1 MSAFQL
7 VLGDNEP
14 IQCDWQP
21 QPGWSQTLTSKLPPQ
36 VAVRDYWTCKRQL
49 LVLHV
54 LTGGPC
60 LALFPSSQTS
70 ASGRKALEDQH
81 AQCLADGTAGMGS
94 VDDTV
99 DLLLVAQTALDGV
112 SPSPLFLGYLV
123 ARGAAEMAT
132 ALIDNSRLPLLFDL
146 DETLLSAFTANNLR
160 VRIKNLRE
168 RLAVLKQQKDD
179 SAQEEVCQIEREIV
193 FKQEDNAL
201 LDQFMSNDTV
211 TVGDKTYSA
220 SVEEAKPEAGMRPVP
235 RPVIRLDN
243 GVVLTRIDPDRK
255 ETSMLF
261 RTRPGWHKLRLWLEG
276 QDGDSHRPGRQRF
289 EVYVCTAA
297 ERSYALEAWR
307 HLDPSA
313 LLIPMAQ
320 RQQRFVCVPSGRLK
334 DIADVIGLPGHPWLP
349 GPNTPNCPNSAMPL
363 AIILDDR
370 VDVWHDLSRGQIFQV
385 KAFHPHQHAAL
396 KDGVAMHDEK
406 HVRMLSEE
414 MSAVKEAL
422 CNTRAWMYYCM
433 TNELEPILAETK
445 PLNISDLRAGMPFLK
460 PKCPR
465 ISNLIKKAR
474 EGNLEAPAPAAANHF
489 PAKIGA
495 TGLSASVVAALA
507 PEPLRQVFF
516 PGVQPA
522 VAAAPAAAAAPA
534 PVGPADQQRPVHA
547 APNAPQNQRVGA
559 QQQQTAATASAAEP
573 DQARQASNV
582 AAGPSGAAP
591 KGAARLRGAVNP
603 RDMAMAPGAP
613 GGAPAKVK
621 APGAGRGL
629 PPQGKPQGRARGGPL
644 AALGRPNTLGGGPGK
659 NMPDKHAAAP
669 PPRPVQGRARPPA
682 VPRLP
687 HLPGHQVQ
695 GRQAVPAAAAA
706 AVGRGTQQQI
716 VATGSSIGQLA
727 RKRSLNGNNDAPP
740 DRAKQP
746 AMPAAA
752 NGKRR
757 AELSASQQKAW
768 LDFAKPSSSSAA
780 APNTAGTGATGS
792 DNGGSAAQGSS
803 AAADNAVNAE
813 RPEQQALSA
822 QANGTQLGP
831 DEVAPG
837 QKAARP
843 PSACSQEQS
852 SQGTSKLGLGGSF
865 LPARSPRT
873 TRGSTLL
880 APSAVPSVSSPPKKR
895 ARTAEEDAL
904 DSDRHASAQAHSPKG
919 AVGPD
924 SPSTRMTADLVIP
937 SNSTSANLDELPAEL
952 HRKAG
957 ATGAKLE
964 FLLWEKKGYQCA
976 GLRVDGKV
984 IAWSPDNDVESAKK
998 KAIQGACEKMG
1009 VPTTGLLAAVRRK
1022 AGNGGSA

>member
-1 MSAFQL
+1 MSTFKL
-7 VLGDNEP
+7 LLGDKEP
-14 IQCDWQP
+14 ILCDWQP
-21 QPGWSQTLTSKLPPQ
+21 QPGWSQTLTSKLPLQ

-60 LALFPSSQTS
+60 LAVLPSSESS

-81 AQCLADGTAGMGS
+81 AQCLADGTAGVAS

-112 SPSPLFLGYLV
+112 SPTPLFLGYVV

-146 DETLLSAFTANNLR
+146 DETLLSASTANNLR

-168 RLAVLKQQKDD
+168 KLAVLKQQKDD

-193 FKQEDNAL
+193 FRQEDNAL
-201 LDQFMSNDTV
+201 LEQYMSNDTV

-220 SVEEAKPEAGMRPVP
+220 SVEEAKPEAGMRPVS
-235 RPVIRLDN
+235 RAVIRLDN
-243 GVVLTRIDPDRK
+243 GVILTRIDPDRK

-297 ERSYALEAWR
+297 ERQYALEAWR
-307 HLDPSA
+307 HLDPNA

-334 DIADVIGLPGHPWLP
+334 DIADVIGLPGHPWLAP
-349 GPNTPNCPNSAMPL
+349 STAFNCPNSAMPL

-370 VDVWHDLSRGQIFQV
+370 VEVWHELSQGQIFQV

-414 MSAVKEAL
+414 MSSVKEAL
-422 CNTRAWMYYCM
+422 CNTRAWMYFCM
-433 TNELEPILAETK
+433 TNELEPVLADTK
-445 PLNISDLRAGMPFLK
+445 PLNISDLRGGKPFLR
-460 PKCPR
+460 PKCPL

-474 EGNLEAPAPAAANHF
+474 EGNLGAPAPVAANHL
-489 PAKIGA
+489 PAKIGT
-495 TGLSASVVAALA
+495 TGVPASVAAAFAL
-507 PEPLRQVFF
+507 EPLRQVFF

-522 VAAAPAAAAAPA
+522 VAAAPVVAAAPA
-534 PVGPADQQRPVHA
+534 PAGPAHQRRAVHA
-547 APNAPQNQRVGA
+547 APHAPQHQRVA
-559 QQQQTAATASAAEP
+559 QQQQQQTASAAEP
-573 DQARQASNV
+573 DQARQASNA

-591 KGAARLRGAVNP
+591 RGAARLRGAVNP
-603 RDMAMAPGAP
+603 RDMAMALGAP
-613 GGAPAKVK
+613 GGAPTK
-621 APGAGRGL
+621 AGAVGAGRGF
-629 PPQGKPQGRARGGPL
+629 PPQGRPQGRARGGPL
-644 AALGRPNTLGGGPGK
+644 AALGRPNVVDRGPGK
-659 NMPDKHAAAP
+659 HVPDKHAASAA
-669 PPRPVQGRARPPA
+669 RPVQERARPPA

-695 GRQAVPAAAAA
+695 GRQAVPAAGAAGA
-706 AVGRGTQQQI
+706 GGRGMQQQGA
-716 VATGSSIGQLA
+716 ATGSSVAQLG
-727 RKRSLNGNNDAPP
+727 RKRSLNGKDDAPP
-740 DRAKQP
+740 DAAKQTAVP
-746 AMPAAA
+746 SAA

-780 APNTAGTGATGS
+780 APNVVGTGVTGS
-792 DNGGSAAQGSS
+792 DNGGNAAQGSS
-803 AAADNAVNAE
+803 AAADQNAE
-813 RPEQQALSA
+813 RPEQDALSA
-822 QANGTQLGP
+822 QANGAQLGP
-831 DEVAPG
+831 NEVAPS
-837 QKAARP
+837 QTAARS
-843 PSACSQEQS
+843 PSGYSQEQS

-873 TRGSTLL
+873 TRGSAVW
-880 APSAVPSVSSPPKKR
+880 APSTAVPSASSPPKKR
-895 ARTAEEDAL
+895 ARAAEEDAV
-904 DSDRHASAQAHSPKG
+904 DADRHASAQAQSPGG

-924 SPSTRMTADLVIP
+924 SPSTRMTADPVIP
-937 SNSTSANLDELPAEL
+937 WDSTSANLDELPAEL
-952 HRKAG
+952 RRKAG
-957 ATGAKLE
+957 ATGANLE

-976 GLRVDGKV
+976 GVRVDGKV
-984 IAWSPDNDVESAKK
+984 IAWSPHNDVQSAKE

-1009 VPTTGLLAAVRRK
+1009 IPTAGLLATARRR
-1022 AGNGGSA
+1022 ATNGDPA